1 MRISDWSSDVCSS
14 DLIKTNRDG
23 TLSSDDARLSAAVV
37 QHPGRVHDMFVPGQT
52 RSSPLLEVA
61 SAIGAIKTGS
71 YEVTNVV
78 AATAGTAVGSSV
90 PTAFDSPVVIDASN
104 KSYTPKVDGR
114 NPLTIN
120 MHARRYATGYG
131 LSPAF

>member
-1 MRISDWSSDVCSS
+1 
-14 DLIKTNRDG
+14 
-23 TLSSDDARLSAAVV
+23 
-37 QHPGRVHDMFVPGQT
+37 MFVPGQT
-52 RSSPLLEVA
+52 SSSPLLEVA

-104 KSYTPKVDGR
+104 KSFTATVDGR
-114 NPLTIN
+114 TPQQLKDQKSDAWGKSVSVRVDLGGGRCLTKKKKK
-120 MHARRYATGYG
+120 T
-131 LSPAF
+131 

>member
-52 RSSPLLEVA
+52 SSSPLLEVA

-104 KSYTPKVDGR
+104 KSFPATVDGR
-114 NPLTIN
+114 TPL
-120 MHARRYATGYG
+120 HSAERRAGNKCR
-131 LSPAF
+131 